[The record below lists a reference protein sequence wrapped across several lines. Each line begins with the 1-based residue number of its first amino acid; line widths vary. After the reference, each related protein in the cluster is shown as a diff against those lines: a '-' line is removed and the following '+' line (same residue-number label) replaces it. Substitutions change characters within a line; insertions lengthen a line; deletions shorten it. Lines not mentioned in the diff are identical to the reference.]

1 MAAHREKLARLRE
14 RRDAVQVDQALLDA
28 LPELRRLSER
38 KSGYRQAQSLLSG
51 QEDNC
56 RRAEADLNR
65 ELTRL
70 GPGWSCERIRTTD
83 RSLFAREDLEKQAR
97 EMAAADSAHRAA
109 VDALTKAN
117 RDVESAERDVAA
129 ARNALTM
136 LPAPVAALDD
146 EARDDLRQTLARLEE
161 DRRQLPGR
169 QRALHNAR
177 TTFARAYDPL
187 RLAAPGG
194 TSGNGDNGGNG
205 LTSAHNG
212 PREILDGLLARQEE
226 ALALAG
232 EVQERLREAGEAA
245 QAVQQA
251 GEQVDAFKNRMDE

>member
-1 MAAHREKLARLRE
+1 
-14 RRDAVQVDQALLDA
+14 
-28 LPELRRLSER
+28 
-38 KSGYRQAQSLLSG
+38 
-51 QEDNC
+51 
-56 RRAEADLNR
+56 
-65 ELTRL
+65 
-70 GPGWSCERIRTTD
+70 
-83 RSLFAREDLEKQAR
+83 
-97 EMAAADSAHRAA
+97 MAAADSAHQAA

-117 RDVESAERDVAA
+117 RDVECAERDVAA

-187 RLAAPGG
+187 RLAAPSG
-194 TSGNGDNGGNG
+194 TSGNGDNGGGNG
-205 LTSAHNG
+205 GTSAHNG
-212 PREILDGLLARQEE
+212 PREILEGLLARQEE

-251 GEQVDAFKNRMDE
+251 GEQVDAFKNRMDELREAQRPCQRPQP

>member
-1 MAAHREKLARLRE
+1 
-14 RRDAVQVDQALLDA
+14 
-28 LPELRRLSER
+28 
-38 KSGYRQAQSLLSG
+38 
-51 QEDNC
+51 
-56 RRAEADLNR
+56 
-65 ELTRL
+65 
-70 GPGWSCERIRTTD
+70 
-83 RSLFAREDLEKQAR
+83 
-97 EMAAADSAHRAA
+97 MAAADSAHQAA

-187 RLAAPGG
+187 RLAAPSG

-205 LTSAHNG
+205 VTSAHNG

-245 QAVQQA
+245 QAAPAVRLWTPARRPCALCGLCPPAWLQSANAFRSWTA
-251 GEQVDAFKNRMDE
+251 GSTANRPPRRSKVCR